1 MGLKIGL
8 FIPTMSGG
16 GAQRVALNLAQGFV
30 EHGCSVTLV
39 LVKREGKLMSKIPA
53 GVNVVDL
60 GASRTLTGIPNLI
73 FHLNKVQYDA
83 IISFMNYANICSIIA
98 SLVSGSVHKL
108 IVTEHI
114 AVSRSLQ
121 EMGIMKGGGLS
132 KLIEYLYPLADHVT
146 AVSQGAADDLERV
159 AGLKDVQAIP
169 NPISVNDAPQGINEK
184 KPVQPWFAESDP
196 VMLGA
201 GRLTE
206 QKGFSTLIRSLR
218 HLRNSG
224 IDARLIIIGEG
235 EERKNLEVLVHEL
248 HLGEHVSLPGFVDNP
263 YAYMRAADVFVL
275 SSRWEG
281 FGNVLVEAMACGTP
295 VVSTDCP
302 YGPSEILERGKW
314 GPLVPVDNAEKLS
327 RALLSTLDNP
337 LDSEKLRERAQCFS
351 VNNVAQ
357 SYLNMIK

>member
-1 MGLKIGL
+1 MGLRIGL

-39 LVKREGKLMSKIPA
+39 LVKREGKLMNKIPA
-53 GVNVVDL
+53 GVDVVNL
-60 GASRTLTGIPNLI
+60 GASRTLLSIPSLI
-73 FHLNKVQYDA
+73 FHINNTRYDA
-83 IISFMNYANICSIIA
+83 LISFMNYANICSIVA
-98 SLVSGSVHKL
+98 SLASRSPHKL
-108 IVTEHI
+108 IATEHI

-121 EMGIMKGGGLS
+121 EMGTMKGVLLS

-146 AVSQGAADDLERV
+146 AVSQGAAVDLERV
-159 AGLKDVQAIP
+159 AGLKDVRAIP
-169 NPISVNDAPQGINEK
+169 NPISVNDGLKGINEK
-184 KPVQPWFAESDP
+184 QPVHSWFAEPNP
-196 VMLGA
+196 VVLGA

-224 IDARLIIIGEG
+224 VDARLVIIGEG
-235 EERKNLEVLVHEL
+235 EERENLEVLVHEL

-302 YGPSEILERGKW
+302 HGPSEILERGKW
-314 GPLVPVDNAEKLS
+314 GPLVPTDNAERLS
-327 RALLSTLDNP
+327 RALLSTLNDP
-337 LDSEKLRERAQCFS
+337 LDSEKLRERARCFS

-357 SYLNMIK
+357 SYLNIIT